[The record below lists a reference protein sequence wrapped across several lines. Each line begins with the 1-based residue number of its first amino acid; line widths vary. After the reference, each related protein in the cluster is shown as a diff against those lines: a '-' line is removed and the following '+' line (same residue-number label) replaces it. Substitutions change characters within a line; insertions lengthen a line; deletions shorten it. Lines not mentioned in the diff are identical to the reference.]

1 MLALVA
7 FPSMPGKGYDK
18 TITCGH
24 ACAGDMLGQLI
35 PPSFPLV
42 IHGPTALV
50 SVAKLFMGAFIPG
63 FILSALYC
71 IRVTGRCRLNPQ
83 LAPIVSP

>member
-7 FPSMPGKGYDK
+7 LPSMLSKGYDK
-18 TITCGH
+18 TIACGSV
-24 ACAGDMLGQLI
+24 CAGGTLGQLI
-35 PPSFPLV
+35 PPSILLV
-42 IHGPTALV
+42 IYGPMALV
-50 SVAKLFMGAFIPG
+50 SVGKLFMGAFIPG

-83 LAPIVSP
+83 LAPVVSP